1 MAATTVNRAEA
12 AKVFQ
17 HAIDKTIRENG
28 EVGMQVAVYH
38 HGQLVVDVWGGLAV
52 ETTGRKVDGETL
64 FPSFSVIKAT
74 TATALHLQAE
84 RGLIEYV
91 QPIIS
96 STTTALTRSAHLLP
110 SPQTS
115 PR

>member
-1 MAATTVNRAEA
+1 MAATTVSRAKA
-12 AKVFQ
+12 TRVFQ
-17 HAIDKTIRENG
+17 QAVDTTIRENG

-38 HGQLVVDVWGGLAV
+38 HGQLVVDVWGGLAD
-52 ETTGRKVDGETL
+52 ETTGRKVDGETH
-64 FPSFSVIKAT
+64 FPSFSVIKAM

-84 RGLIEYV
+84 RGLIEYE

-96 STTTALTRSAHLLP
+96 STTTALTRSVHLLP

>member
-28 EVGMQVAVYH
+28 EVGIQVTVYH
-38 HGQLVVDVWGGLAV
+38 HGQLVVDVWGGLAD

-64 FPSFSVIKAT
+64 FPSFSVIKAM

-84 RGLIEYV
+84 RGLIEYER
-91 QPIIS
+91 PIIS
-96 STTTALTRSAHLLP
+96 FTTTALTRSAHLLP

-115 PR
+115 PK